1 MSSFR
6 LRPQFSIH
14 LPGGVD
20 EVRRQLAED
29 LKKHNARFDV
39 KSFPGYLSL
48 RVPEAEQHYWSPQLQ
63 ISLDADDG
71 GQTCLSGIY
80 GPNTNMW
87 ASFLY
92 GYLIVGSV
100 GLFSGLLG
108 ACQLCI
114 GDSPWGLWIFAAMVA
129 AALGLYFS
137 AQMGQKLG
145 ARQTFELHQIVEAA
159 VGRTIE
165 IS

>member
-6 LRPQFSIH
+6 LRPQFTVH

-20 EVRRQLAED
+20 EVRHQLAEGM
-29 LKKHNARFDV
+29 KQHGEHFDV

-48 RVPEAEQHYWSPQLQ
+48 RVPESEQHYWSPQLQ
-63 ISLDADDG
+63 LSLDAADDG
-71 GQTCLSGIY
+71 TQITGIY

-92 GYLIVGSV
+92 GYLFVGSV
-100 GLFSGLLG
+100 GLFSGLFG

-114 GDSPWGLWIFAAMVA
+114 GDHPWGLWVFALMLA
-129 AALGLYFS
+129 AAAGLYLS

-145 ARQTFELHQIVEAA
+145 ARQTFELHQVVEAA

>member
-14 LPGGVD
+14 LPGVVD
-20 EVRRQLAED
+20 EVRQQLAED
-29 LKKHNARFDV
+29 LKKHGEKFDV

-63 ISLDADDG
+63 ISLDAAE
-71 GQTCLSGIY
+71 GQTSLAGIY

-92 GYLIVGSV
+92 GYFIVGSV

-145 ARQTFELHQIVEAA
+145 ARQTFELHQVVESA

-165 IS
+165 IN

>member
-14 LPGGVD
+14 LPGAVD
-20 EVRRQLAED
+20 AVRQQLAED
-29 LKKHNARFDV
+29 LKRHGEKFDV

-48 RVPEAEQHYWSPQLQ
+48 RVPEAEQQYWSPQLQ
-63 ISLDADDG
+63 ISLDADEV
-71 GQTCLSGIY
+71 QTSLAGIY

-114 GDSPWGLWIFAAMVA
+114 GDSPWGLWIFGAMVA

-145 ARQTFELHQIVEAA
+145 ARQTFELHQVVEAA

>member
-20 EVRRQLAED
+20 EVRHKLAED
-29 LKKHNARFDV
+29 LKKHGTRFDV

-48 RVPEAEQHYWSPQLQ
+48 RVPEEDQHYWSPQLQ
-63 ISLDADDG
+63 VSLDPCADG
-71 GQTCLSGIY
+71 TQLTGIY

-108 ACQLCI
+108 ACQVCI
-114 GDSPWGLWIFAAMVA
+114 GDSPWGLWIFGAMVA
-129 AALGLYFS
+129 AAAALYLS

-165 IS
+165 IN

>member
-14 LPGGVD
+14 LPGVVD
-20 EVRRQLAED
+20 EVRQQLAED
-29 LKKHNARFDV
+29 LKRHGEKFDV

-48 RVPEAEQHYWSPQLQ
+48 RVPEEEQHYWSPQLQ

-71 GQTCLSGIY
+71 QTCLAGIY

-114 GDSPWGLWIFAAMVA
+114 GDSPWGLWIFGAMVA
-129 AALGLYFS
+129 AAAALYLS